1 MRHSTVLA
9 LLCTLHGATPQM
21 MTGKLGD
28 AMAIMNNPAD
38 AAYSAMFD
46 GGNGSSVKGKVAAMS
61 GPGGKGVMFDLS
73 IMGLPMSGG
82 PFSTS

>member
-28 AMAIMNNPAD
+28 AMAIMSNPPG

-46 GGNGSSVKGKVAAMS
+46 GGDGSSVKGKVVAMS